1 MDSNGSVVIHFE
13 HGVDRHIST
22 LVMKGRYEEITY
34 SHLVDRIGK
43 KLKIDV
49 DATKLQLSYFPLVL
63 NNKNSCYI
71 LDDEDVLGYLM
82 MVDKKNRRCV
92 LHVELAKI
100 VSENQSNEMFSM
112 NEENLSDARANDGMV
127 GVGELEIVP
136 HIQEDEF
143 EHEKISEEGDEMDDR
158 EELPAV
164 TAVEPPV
171 VNSEWDDG
179 IDISLHQELATREEV
194 RDLVDKGVHS
204 NCFEVDIQKSNPRVY
219 ILKCRGAGCR
229 WYLRAAKLKNS
240 DFFSIR
246 TYRKIHTCSRGDASV
261 MKKKKRGTPSLVASV
276 VHSDYP
282 GKYKTPDPKT
292 LIDLVQNKLG
302 VKVSYSTALR
312 GKNKALS
319 DLRGNPEESFAR
331 LPSYLYMLQRM
342 NPDTITR
349 LEVDEKNQ
357 FKYMFFALGACIE
370 GFKAMRQVIIMDGTH
385 LKGVY
390 KGVLLIAT
398 AQDPDHHHYPLAF
411 AVVDG
416 EKNASWEWFL
426 TILKTLIPDDPQLV
440 FCTDRNQ
447 SIIKKVH
454 EVYPLAIHGYC
465 NYHLSNNVSG
475 ACSNV
480 NKKGVAKKFRSIAG
494 IYSEVEFIKCYNDF
508 RKMYPQAAEYLD
520 DSVHETK
527 WARCKF
533 PGERY
538 NIDTTNTV
546 ESINGVLKEPRKYA
560 LLPMLDVIVEKITE
574 WFNKYRLLSLRVP
587 ERQILI
593 LHVHGI
599 LHHIY
604 PSAKK
609 LKVTELNTF
618 EGHYNVL
625 GDDGHGYL
633 VDLSN
638 KTCYCRCFDIDR
650 YPCVHAL
657 AAIMARGE
665 MAEHYCSRYYWME
678 QWTLAYYRT
687 IYPVPHHST
696 WESSEIPEEIRYQVV
711 LPPYVEKKKRK
722 TTSY

>member
-1 MDSNGSVVIHFE
+1 
-13 HGVDRHIST
+13 
-22 LVMKGRYEEITY
+22 
-34 SHLVDRIGK
+34 
-43 KLKIDV
+43 
-49 DATKLQLSYFPLVL
+49 
-63 NNKNSCYI
+63 
-71 LDDEDVLGYLM
+71 
-82 MVDKKNRRCV
+82 
-92 LHVELAKI
+92 
-100 VSENQSNEMFSM
+100 
-112 NEENLSDARANDGMV
+112 
-127 GVGELEIVP
+127 
-136 HIQEDEF
+136 
-143 EHEKISEEGDEMDDR
+143 
-158 EELPAV
+158 
-164 TAVEPPV
+164 
-171 VNSEWDDG
+171 
-179 IDISLHQELATREEV
+179 
-194 RDLVDKGVHS
+194 
-204 NCFEVDIQKSNPRVY
+204 
-219 ILKCRGAGCR
+219 
-229 WYLRAAKLKNS
+229 
-240 DFFSIR
+240 
-246 TYRKIHTCSRGDASV
+246 

-370 GFKAMRQVIIMDGTH
+370 GFKVMRQVIIMDGTH

-454 EVYPLAIHGYC
+454 EVYPLEIHGYF

-475 ACSNV
+475 ACNNV

-625 GDDGHGYL
+625 GEDGHGYL

-711 LPPYVEKKKRK
+711 LPPYVEKKKEDYKLLDSHLPENIGGRERR
-722 TTSY
+722 SFHH

>member
-71 LDDEDVLGYLM
+71 LNDEDVLGYLM

-112 NEENLSDARANDGMV
+112 NEENLSDARANDGIV
-127 GVGELEIVP
+127 EVGELEIVP

-179 IDISLHQELATREEV
+179 IDISLHQEFATREEV

-219 ILKCRGAGCR
+219 ILKCRGAGC
-229 WYLRAAKLKNS
+229 
-240 DFFSIR
+240 I
-246 TYRKIHTCSRGDASV
+246 SV

-426 TILKTLIPDDPQLV
+426 TILKTLIPNDPQLV

-480 NKKGVAKKFRSIAG
+480 NKKGVAKKFSSIAG

-593 LHVHGI
+593 PHVHGI

-625 GDDGHGYL
+625 GEDDHGYL

-665 MAEHYCSRYYWME
+665 MAEHYCSR
-678 QWTLAYYRT
+678 L
-687 IYPVPHHST
+687 
-696 WESSEIPEEIRYQVV
+696 SSLRMWR
-711 LPPYVEKKKRK
+711 KKKGRLQVTRFPSAGEYRRK
-722 TTSY
+722 RKKKFPPLIGENEESGSDGTDSDSSGSDSSDSSGNENE

>member
-43 KLKIDV
+43 KVKINV
-49 DATKLQLSYFPLVL
+49 AATKLQLSYFPLVL
-63 NNKNSCYI
+63 NNKNPCYI

-82 MVDKKNRRCV
+82 MVDKKNRRSV
-92 LHVELAKI
+92 LHVELTEI

-112 NEENLSDARANDGMV
+112 NEKNLSDARANDGTV

-143 EHEKISEEGDEMDDR
+143 EHEK
-158 EELPAV
+158 
-164 TAVEPPV
+164 
-171 VNSEWDDG
+171 WDDG
-179 IDISLHQELATREEV
+179 IDMSLHQEFATRDEV

-204 NCFEVDIQKSNPRVY
+204 NCFEVDIMKSNPRVY

-240 DFFSIR
+240 AFFSIR
-246 TYRKIHTCSRGDASV
+246 TYKKMHTCSRGDASV

-276 VHSDYP
+276 VHADYP

-292 LIDLVQNKLG
+292 LISLVKNRLG
-302 VKVSYSTALR
+302 VKVSYATALR

-331 LPSYLYMLQRM
+331 LPSYLYMLEKM

-411 AVVDG
+411 AVVD
-416 EKNASWEWFL
+416 
-426 TILKTLIPDDPQLV
+426 
-440 FCTDRNQ
+440 
-447 SIIKKVH
+447 
-454 EVYPLAIHGYC
+454 
-465 NYHLSNNVSG
+465 
-475 ACSNV
+475 
-480 NKKGVAKKFRSIAG
+480 
-494 IYSEVEFIKCYNDF
+494 
-508 RKMYPQAAEYLD
+508 
-520 DSVHETK
+520 ETK
-527 WARCKF
+527 A
-533 PGERY
+533 
-538 NIDTTNTV
+538 
-546 ESINGVLKEPRKYA
+546 SSRKYTRYTHWRFMDIA
-560 LLPMLDVIVEKITE
+560 
-574 WFNKYRLLSLRVP
+574 FQR
-587 ERQILI
+587 
-593 LHVHGI
+593 
-599 LHHIY
+599 
-604 PSAKK
+604 
-609 LKVTELNTF
+609 
-618 EGHYNVL
+618 HYNVI
-625 GDDGHGYL
+625 GKDSQGYF
-633 VDLSN
+633 VDLWHG
-638 KTCYCRCFDIDR
+638 TCYCRCFQIDR

-665 MAEHYCSRYYWME
+665 MAEHYCSKYYWME

-696 WESSEIPEEIRYQVV
+696 WESSEIPEEIRSKVV
-711 LPPYVEKKKRK
+711 FPPYVEKKKGRLQVTRFPSAGEYQRK
-722 TTSY
+722 KKKKYPPLVGENEESDSDSSESEGSESDGSGNDGTGNVGIDE